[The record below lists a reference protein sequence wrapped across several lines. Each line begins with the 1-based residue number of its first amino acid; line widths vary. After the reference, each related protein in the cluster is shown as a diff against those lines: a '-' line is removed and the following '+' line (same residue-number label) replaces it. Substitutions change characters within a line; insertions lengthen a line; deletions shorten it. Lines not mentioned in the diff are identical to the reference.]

1 MVIITKN
8 TVIAD
13 ALMLLKSEGFN
24 AFQIGE
30 VTDTGKLEYLG
41 VKE

>member
-8 TVIAD
+8 VFIDD
-13 ALMLLKSEGFN
+13 ALMLLKSEELN

-30 VTDTGKLEYLG
+30 VTGTGKLEYLG
-41 VKE
+41 VKD